1 MRLNKDCRGRVPAPL
16 VYRPLLPVF
25 PRELVSVLQE
35 LLPVLH
41 VFLRQVSSEGVLRLG
56 VVHQVCEGL
65 DHWGSNG
72 KNYLSKKNSDLG
84 LR

>member
-1 MRLNKDCRGRVPAPL
+1 MKLNKDCRGRVPVPL

-25 PRELVSVLQE
+25 PRELVRVLQE

-41 VFLRQVSSEGVLRLG
+41 VFLRQVGSEGVLRLG

-65 DHWGSNG
+65 DHCGSNG
-72 KNYLSKKNSDLG
+72 TKTISAKRIVILG
-84 LR
+84 